1 MTEPKEIID
10 IGGNIRSEPQLVS
23 RSDVINNHIQ
33 EQNLHNDLVNIV
45 GGGDVS
51 SAPFIAPN
59 HEAVGPETSKELAET
74 YAQAIVLNKA
84 LQNGAGKKNRNIRKT
99 KQKKQRKTK
108 QKKQRK
114 TKQRKQRKTKQRK
127 TKQRKTK
134 QRNKRKM

>member
-59 HEAVGPETSKELAET
+59 HEAVGPEISKELAET

-99 KQKKQRKTK
+99 KQRKT
-108 QKKQRK
+108 KQRK

-134 QRNKRKM
+134 QRKTKQRNKRKM